1 MAVRRGRRQF
11 LAAGGA
17 LALSACAGLPQSGG
31 GERRSDY
38 AEVNGTRLW
47 YESAGSGDTVVL
59 LHSFTLDR
67 RMWDGQ
73 FETWSRSY
81 RVIRYDARGFG
92 KSALPQV
99 GVPYAHHED
108 LAALLDHLQAPRAHI
123 VGHGMGGRFA
133 LDFAVT
139 SPDRC
144 RSLVVIDTVV
154 AGWPWSKA
162 FLDGYAPVLAAGRRK
177 DIAAAKAAWLA
188 HPVFTIAREQPAV
201 ALQIETMVRD
211 YSGWHFVNADPARSV
226 TPPTLSQLSRVKGP
240 ALVIAGERDPADF
253 RQMSDRVARDTG
265 GKRVSLRGAGYFGP
279 LETPAQVASAV
290 AEFVAAA

>member
-11 LAAGGA
+11 LAAGRA

-31 GERRSDY
+31 GEGRGDY

-47 YESAGSGDTVVL
+47 YESAGSGDVVVL

-92 KSALPQV
+92 RSAMPQV

-108 LAALLDHLQAPRAHI
+108 LAALLDHLQAPRAHL
-123 VGHGMGGRFA
+123 VGHAMGGRFA

-139 SPDRC
+139 TPGRC
-144 RSLVVIDTVV
+144 RSLVVVDTVV

-162 FLDGYAPVLAAGRRK
+162 FLEGYAPVLAAGRKR

-188 HPVFTIAREQPAV
+188 HPVFTIAREKPAV
-201 ALQIETMVRD
+201 ALQIETMVRE
-211 YSGWHFVNADPARSV
+211 YSGWHFVNLDPARSV
-226 TPPTLSQLSRVKGP
+226 TPPTLAQLSRIQTP
-240 ALVIAGERDPADF
+240 TLVISGERDQVDF
-253 RQMSDRVARDTG
+253 RQMSDRVARDTRG
-265 GKRVSLRGAGYFGP
+265 RRITLRGAGYFGP
-279 LETPAQVASAV
+279 METPAEVTGAV
-290 AEFVAAA
+290 TEFLAAA

>member
-1 MAVRRGRRQF
+1 MQVRRGRRQF

-17 LALSACAGLPQSGG
+17 LALSACAGLPRSGG
-31 GERRSDY
+31 GERRSEY

-47 YESAGSGDTVVL
+47 YEVAGSGDPVVL

-67 RMWDGQ
+67 RMWEGQ

-92 KSALPQV
+92 KSALPQA

-108 LAALLDHLQAPRAHI
+108 LAALLDHLKAPRAHL
-123 VGHGMGGRFA
+123 VGHAMGGRFA

-139 SPDRC
+139 YPDRC

-162 FLDGYAPVLAAGRRK
+162 FLDGYAPVLAAGRRR
-177 DIAAAKAAWLA
+177 DIAAAKAAWLE
-188 HPVFTIAREQPAV
+188 HPVFAIAREQPAV
-201 ALQIETMVRD
+201 ALQIETMVHD

-226 TPPTLSQLSRVKGP
+226 TPPTLSQLARVNAP
-240 ALVIAGERDPADF
+240 ALVISGERDLVDF
-253 RQMSDRVARDTG
+253 RQMSDRVARETR
-265 GKRVSLRGAGYFGP
+265 GKRITLRGAGYFGP
-279 LETPAQVASAV
+279 IETPAQVSDAV
-290 AEFVAAA
+290 VEFVAAA